1 MSHRDTHH
9 SDGRSQG
16 ARYAFP
22 QPDGSVWLGLKLST
36 LVVLGTALASA
47 IGLVMSGGPLPLA
60 ALLLITVAV
69 VSLLPIA
76 DRTLLDWLSP
86 AARHLLLLINGG
98 QAVATARPRP
108 QGPRAWRLPM
118 PPECGPLTV
127 HALPT
132 SRGGDSSHVPFDGGV
147 DGGAD
152 GSEVDEGWGVV
163 AAARPRRSPGSTR
176 RPGRQTAIFDVL
188 SLAGVGL
195 LDPAGQDTRLAA
207 WGSCLDALATD
218 ARVHHLQWITHS
230 RPDTGR
236 HLTSGPHDVR
246 SLDASPSGSPPRS
259 ALELRWDYHEMVT
272 AAAREAWEHRHLLA
286 VTFSINP
293 SLNETGPAQPG
304 TPGSETGR
312 SAAAHR
318 RGADPRPD
326 PPLPN
331 GMLDGMRDVAS
342 LLLTADLLARPLT
355 SGEIGPLLRLLT
367 DPSLN
372 DDSRDPAVRGV
383 EPDPVAHDRWGV
395 RCRRSGW
402 DHLRTDDT
410 WHRSYT
416 VSGWPQLPLAADWLA
431 PLLQATPPLGTA
443 RTLAVHVTAVA
454 PLHAVR
460 QARAAVAKAHLDAA
474 DRGRLGIH
482 PAGRDGSHA
491 DQRAADDAD
500 ALEAELAAGYRLLQT
515 RAVLTISAP
524 DPSLLR
530 QATTALRTTAATC
543 RLDLRPLHGQHQHGL
558 VATLPLGLLPG
569 ATR

>member
-1 MSHRDTHH
+1 MSHRDTRH

-16 ARYAFP
+16 ARYVFP

-36 LVVLGTALASA
+36 LVVLGTALAGA

-69 VSLLPIA
+69 VSLLPVA

-86 AARHLLLLINGG
+86 AARHLLLLINGAR
-98 QAVATARPRP
+98 AVATARPGR

-127 HALPT
+127 QALPT
-132 SRGGDSSHVPFDGGV
+132 SGGGDSSHVPM

-152 GSEVDEGWGVV
+152 GAEIDEGWGVV
-163 AAARPRRSPGSTR
+163 AAARHRRSRGSTR
-176 RPGRQTAIFDVL
+176 RPGRQTVIFDVL
-188 SLAGVGL
+188 SLDGVGL
-195 LDPAGQDTRLAA
+195 LDPAGQDTRLAG
-207 WGSCLDALATD
+207 WGSCLDALAAD

-230 RPDTGR
+230 RPDTRR
-236 HLTSGPHDVR
+236 HLTSGPQDVR
-246 SLDASPSGSPPRS
+246 SLDACPPGSPPRN
-259 ALELRWDYHEMVT
+259 ALELRQDYHEMVT

-293 SLNETGPAQPG
+293 SLNETGPARPG
-304 TPGSETGR
+304 TPRSETPR
-312 SAAAHR
+312 SAGAHL

-326 PPLPN
+326 PLL
-331 GMLDGMRDVAS
+331 LDGMRDVAT

-355 SGEIGPLLRLLT
+355 SGEIGPLLRVLT
-367 DPSLN
+367 DPSLS
-372 DDSRDPAVRGV
+372 DDNRDPAAGGV
-383 EPDPVAHDRWGV
+383 EPDAVAHERWGV

-402 DHLRTDDT
+402 DHVRTDDT

-416 VSGWPQLPLAADWLA
+416 VSGWPQLPLAAEWLA
-431 PLLQATPPLGTA
+431 PLLQAAPPSGTA
-443 RTLAVHVTAVA
+443 RALAVHVTAVA

-460 QARAAVAKAHLDAA
+460 QARSSAAKARLDAA
-474 DRGRLGIH
+474 DRGRLGMH
-482 PAGRDGSHA
+482 PAGRDGSHT

-515 RAVLTISAP
+515 RAVLTVSAP
-524 DPSLLR
+524 DPALLR
-530 QATTALRTTAATC
+530 QATTALRTTAATG

-569 ATR
+569 ASR

>member
-1 MSHRDTHH
+1 MSHRDSHQ

-16 ARYAFP
+16 ARYVFP

-60 ALLLITVAV
+60 ALLLITAAV
-69 VSLLPIA
+69 VSLLPVA

-98 QAVATARPRP
+98 KAVAPPRP
-108 QGPRAWRLPM
+108 GRQGPRAWRLPM
-118 PPECGPLTV
+118 PPECGPLTL

-132 SRGGDSSHVPFDGGV
+132 NRGGDSSHVPV

-152 GSEVDEGWGVV
+152 GAEVDEGWGVV

-176 RPGRQTAIFDVL
+176 RPGRQTVIFDVL
-188 SLAGVGL
+188 SLDGVGL

-207 WGSCLDALATD
+207 WGSCLDALAAD
-218 ARVHHLQWITHS
+218 ARVQHLQWITHS
-230 RPDTGR
+230 RPDTR
-236 HLTSGPHDVR
+236 QHLTGGPHDVR
-246 SLDASPSGSPPRS
+246 SLEASPPGSTPRS
-259 ALELRWDYHEMVT
+259 ALELRRDYHEMVT

-286 VTFSINP
+286 VTFSSNT
-293 SLNETGPAQPG
+293 SLKETGQARPG
-304 TPGSETGR
+304 TPDSETGR

-318 RGADPRPD
+318 RGADQRPD
-326 PPLPN
+326 PLLLD
-331 GMLDGMRDVAS
+331 GMRDGMRDVAG

-367 DPSLN
+367 DPSLS
-372 DDSRDPAVRGV
+372 DDSRDPAVPGD
-383 EPDPVAHDRWGV
+383 EPDPVAHERWGV

-402 DHLRTDDT
+402 DHVRTDDT

-431 PLLQATPPLGTA
+431 PLLHATPPHGTA
-443 RTLAVHVTAVA
+443 RILAVHITAVA

-460 QARAAVAKAHLDAA
+460 QARAAAAKAHLDAA
-474 DRGRLGIH
+474 DRSRLGMH
-482 PAGRDGSHA
+482 PTGRDGSHA

-524 DPSLLR
+524 DPALLR

>member
-9 SDGRSQG
+9 SDGRTQG
-16 ARYAFP
+16 ARYVFP

-47 IGLVMSGGPLPLA
+47 IALVMSGGPLPLA

-98 QAVATARPRP
+98 KAVATARHGR

-132 SRGGDSSHVPFDGGV
+132 SRGGDSSHLPF

-152 GSEVDEGWGVV
+152 GAEVDEGWGVV
-163 AAARPRRSPGSTR
+163 AAARHRRSRGSTR
-176 RPGRQTAIFDVL
+176 RPGRQTVIFDVL
-188 SLAGVGL
+188 SLDGVGL

-207 WGSCLDALATD
+207 WGSCLDALAAD
-218 ARVHHLQWITHS
+218 ARVQHLQWITHS
-230 RPDTGR
+230 RPDTRR
-236 HLTSGPHDVR
+236 HLTGGPHDVH
-246 SLDASPSGSPPRS
+246 SLEASPPGSTPRS
-259 ALELRWDYHEMVT
+259 ALELRRDYHEMVT

-293 SLNETGPAQPG
+293 SLDETGPARPG

-312 SAAAHR
+312 SAGAHR

-326 PPLPN
+326 PLLLD
-331 GMLDGMRDVAS
+331 GMRDGMRDVAS

-367 DPSLN
+367 DPSLS
-372 DDSRDPAVRGV
+372 DDSRDPGVRGV
-383 EPDPVAHDRWGV
+383 EPDPVAHERWGV

-402 DHLRTDDT
+402 DHVRTDDT

-431 PLLQATPPLGTA
+431 PLLHAIPPLGTA
-443 RTLAVHVTAVA
+443 RALAVHVTAVA

-460 QARAAVAKAHLDAA
+460 QARAAAAKAHLDAA
-474 DRGRLGIH
+474 DRSRLGMH
-482 PAGRDGSHA
+482 PAGRDGSHT

-524 DPSLLR
+524 DPALLR

-543 RLDLRPLHGQHQHGL
+543 RLDLRPLHGQHQYGL